1 MVTAWVRTAAELDA
15 LATRLRGAAAVAV
28 DTEADSLHHY
38 PGKLC
43 LVQIADPDG
52 RGVLVDPLAI
62 PDLDALRPLFAGP
75 ATVKVL
81 HAADN
86 DLAYFKRLY
95 RFSVTA
101 LFDTAIAARFLGSTA
116 LGLEGLL
123 RQYLGIEPVKSRQKD
138 DWSRRPLRPDQEHYA
153 LNDVLHLI
161 PLRDRLRVELTA
173 RGRLAW
179 VEEECAALAALDVPE
194 RTTDPEAYLWLKGT
208 AELDPRSLGVLR
220 ELYRARESLALAL
233 DRPPFMI
240 IGNETLVRLAAV
252 RPRDAA
258 TILAAPGTSPT
269 VLRRFG
275 DTIVAAVARVE
286 SLPESELPVRSRQ
299 PRPGMPARVRRRAEA
314 LRQWRAQAS
323 GRLGLEPGLILPQ
336 RLIDR
341 LAAEPPR
348 DLEELAALDG
358 FRRWRTNLVGDEILN
373 VVGAVI

>member
-1 MVTAWVRTAAELDA
+1 
-15 LATRLRGAAAVAV
+15 
-28 DTEADSLHHY
+28 
-38 PGKLC
+38 
-43 LVQIADPDG
+43 VQIADPDG

-62 PDLDALRPLFAGP
+62 PDLDALRPLFADP

-123 RQYLGIEPVKSRQKD
+123 RQYLGIEPIKSRQKD

-258 TILAAPGTSPT
+258 AILAAPGTSPT

-348 DLEELAALDG
+348 DVEELAALDG